1 MGDKKISERILD
13 SANKF
18 VLRVSAL
25 YPDGY
30 EFLFLFYFI
39 KEEQMAYKPVEVV
52 DLAGNAGMYKGNLG
66 IPNWLIRSFMA
77 GLFIAVG
84 AALCT
89 VCGTGVDKTLGPGFK
104 SLIAGSVFPVGL
116 IAIVLT
122 GMSLFTG
129 DTMLIP
135 MAVFQKK
142 STWSKVWNA
151 WFWVYIGNFIGSLFW
166 AYLMVIGP
174 FSKGGGPELT
184 VFGQNAIAIAEAK
197 TLPYIAAGSIGM
209 WSAFMKGIACNLL
222 VNVAILLALSSKNMI
237 GKFFGIWF
245 PIMAFVATG
254 FEHSVANMYFIPTGI
269 MLGANVSWA
278 QFVQWNLIPV
288 TLGNIV
294 GGFIFIGAVYFYSFK
309 KELSTMSPT

>member
-1 MGDKKISERILD
+1 
-13 SANKF
+13 
-18 VLRVSAL
+18 
-25 YPDGY
+25 
-30 EFLFLFYFI
+30 
-39 KEEQMAYKPVEVV
+39 MAHKPVEVV
-52 DLAGNAGMYKGNLG
+52 DMAGTAGKYKGDLG
-66 IPNWLIRSFMA
+66 AANFMIRSFMA

-84 AALCT
+84 GALCT
-89 VCGTGVDKTLGPGFK
+89 VCGTGLDTAISPGFK
-104 SLIAGSVFPVGL
+104 SLIAGAVFPVGL

-166 AYLMVIGP
+166 AYLMVVGP
-174 FSKGGGPELT
+174 FSKGGGPDLT

-197 TLPYIAAGSIGM
+197 TLPYIAAGTIGY

-222 VNVAILLALSSKNMI
+222 VNVAILLALSSKAMV

-245 PIMAFVATG
+245 PIMAFVASG
-254 FEHSVANMYFIPTGI
+254 FEHCVANMYFIPAGI
-269 MLGANVSWA
+269 MLGANVSWM
-278 QFVQWNLIPV
+278 QFIQWNLIPV
-288 TLGNIV
+288 TIGNIV
-294 GGFIFIGAVYFYSFK
+294 GGFLFIGAVYFYSFK
-309 KELSTMSPT
+309 KELSSMSPS

>member
-1 MGDKKISERILD
+1 
-13 SANKF
+13 
-18 VLRVSAL
+18 
-25 YPDGY
+25 
-30 EFLFLFYFI
+30 
-39 KEEQMAYKPVEVV
+39 MAHKPVEVV
-52 DLAGNAGMYKGNLG
+52 ELAGNAGVYKASLG
-66 IPNWLIRSFMA
+66 APNFLIRSFMA

-84 AALCT
+84 GALCT
-89 VCGTGVDKTLGPGFK
+89 VCATGVDKTLGPGFK
-104 SLIAGSVFPVGL
+104 SLIAGAVFPVGL

-142 STWSKVWNA
+142 STWSKVINA

-166 AYLMVIGP
+166 AYLMVVGP

-197 TLPYIAAGSIGM
+197 TLPYMAVGAMGY
-209 WSAFMKGIACNLL
+209 WSAFMKGIGCNLL
-222 VNVAILLALSSKNMI
+222 VNVAILLAFSSKAMI

-245 PIMAFVATG
+245 PIMAFVASG
-254 FEHSVANMYFIPTGI
+254 FEHCVANMYFIPAGI
-269 MLGANVSWA
+269 MLGANVSWMD
-278 QFVQWNLIPV
+278 FIIWNLIPV
-288 TLGNIV
+288 TIGNIV

-309 KELSTMSPT
+309 KELSTISPS

>member
-1 MGDKKISERILD
+1 MS
-13 SANKF
+13 N
-18 VLRVSAL
+18 
-25 YPDGY
+25 
-30 EFLFLFYFI
+30 
-39 KEEQMAYKPVEVV
+39 KPVEIVE
-52 DLAGNAGMYKGNLG
+52 LAGNAGVYKANLG
-66 IPNWLIRSFMA
+66 ATNFLVRSFMA

-84 AALCT
+84 GALCT
-89 VCGTGVDKTLGPGFK
+89 VCATGLDKTMGPGFK
-104 SLIAGSVFPVGL
+104 ALIAGAVFPVGL

-142 STWSKVWNA
+142 TKWNKVWNA

-166 AYLMVIGP
+166 AYLMFVGP
-174 FSKGGGPELT
+174 FSKGGGPEIT
-184 VFGQNAIAIAEAK
+184 VFGQNAIGIAESK
-197 TLPYIAAGSIGM
+197 VLPYIAAGAIGL

-222 VNVAILLALSSKNMI
+222 VNVAILLAFSSKTMV

-245 PIMAFVATG
+245 PIMAFVSSG
-254 FEHSVANMYFIPTGI
+254 FEHCVANMYFIPAGI
-269 MLGANVSWA
+269 MLGANVTWA
-278 QFVQWNLIPV
+278 QFIQWNLIPV

-309 KELSTMSPT
+309 KELSSMSPS

>member
-1 MGDKKISERILD
+1 M
-13 SANKF
+13 AN
-18 VLRVSAL
+18 
-25 YPDGY
+25 
-30 EFLFLFYFI
+30 
-39 KEEQMAYKPVEVV
+39 KPVEIVQ
-52 DLAGNAGMYKGNLG
+52 LAGDAGRYKGNLG
-66 IPNWLIRSFMA
+66 IPNWLVRSFMA

-89 VCGTGVDKTLGPGFK
+89 VCGTGLEKTMGPGFK

-116 IAIVLT
+116 IAIVIT

-142 STWSKVWNA
+142 STWSKVLNA
-151 WFWVYIGNFIGSLFW
+151 WFWVYIGNFVGSLFW
-166 AYLMVIGP
+166 AYLMAVGP

-184 VFGQNAIAIAEAK
+184 VFGQNAIGIAEAK
-197 TLPYIAAGSIGM
+197 TLPYIAAGAIGY

-222 VNVAILLALSSKNMI
+222 VNTAILLALSSKNMV

-245 PIMAFVATG
+245 PIMAFVSTG
-254 FEHSVANMYFIPTGI
+254 FEHSVANMYFIPVGI
-269 MLGANVSWA
+269 MLGANVTWG
-278 QFVQWNLIPV
+278 QFIQWNLIPV
-288 TLGNIV
+288 TIGNIV

-309 KELSTMSPT
+309 KELSTISPT

>member
-1 MGDKKISERILD
+1 
-13 SANKF
+13 
-18 VLRVSAL
+18 
-25 YPDGY
+25 
-30 EFLFLFYFI
+30 
-39 KEEQMAYKPVEVV
+39 MAHKPVEIVE
-52 DLAGNAGMYKGNLG
+52 LAGNAGLYKANLG
-66 IPNWLIRSFMA
+66 APNFLIRSFMA

-84 AALCT
+84 GALCT
-89 VCGTGVDKTLGPGFK
+89 VCATGVDKTLGPGFK
-104 SLIAGSVFPVGL
+104 SLIAGAVFPVGL

-142 STWSKVWNA
+142 STWSKVINA

-166 AYLMVIGP
+166 AYLMVVGP

-197 TLPYIAAGSIGM
+197 TLPYMAVGAMGY
-209 WSAFMKGIACNLL
+209 WSAFMKGIGCNLL
-222 VNVAILLALSSKNMI
+222 VNVAILLAFSSKAMI

-245 PIMAFVATG
+245 PIMAVVASG
-254 FEHSVANMYFIPTGI
+254 FEHCVANMYFIPAGI
-269 MLGANVSWA
+269 MLGANVSWMD
-278 QFVQWNLIPV
+278 FIIWNLIPV
-288 TLGNIV
+288 TIGNIV

-309 KELSTMSPT
+309 KELSTISPS

>member
-1 MGDKKISERILD
+1 
-13 SANKF
+13 
-18 VLRVSAL
+18 
-25 YPDGY
+25 
-30 EFLFLFYFI
+30 
-39 KEEQMAYKPVEVV
+39 MAHKPVEVV
-52 DLAGNAGMYKGNLG
+52 DMAGTAGKYKGDLG
-66 IPNWLIRSFMA
+66 AANFIIRSFMA

-84 AALCT
+84 GALCT
-89 VCGTGVDKTLGPGFK
+89 VCGTGLDTAISPGFK
-104 SLIAGSVFPVGL
+104 SLIAGAVFPVGL

-166 AYLMVIGP
+166 AYLMVVGP
-174 FSKGGGPELT
+174 FSKGGGPDLT

-197 TLPYIAAGSIGM
+197 TLPYIAAGTIGY

-222 VNVAILLALSSKNMI
+222 VNVAILLALSSKAMV

-245 PIMAFVATG
+245 PIMAFVASG
-254 FEHSVANMYFIPTGI
+254 FEHCVANMYFIPAGI
-269 MLGANVSWA
+269 MLGANVTWL
-278 QFVQWNLIPV
+278 QFIQWNLIPV
-288 TLGNIV
+288 TIGNIV
-294 GGFIFIGAVYFYSFK
+294 GGFLFIGAVYFYSFK
-309 KELSTMSPT
+309 KELSTISPS